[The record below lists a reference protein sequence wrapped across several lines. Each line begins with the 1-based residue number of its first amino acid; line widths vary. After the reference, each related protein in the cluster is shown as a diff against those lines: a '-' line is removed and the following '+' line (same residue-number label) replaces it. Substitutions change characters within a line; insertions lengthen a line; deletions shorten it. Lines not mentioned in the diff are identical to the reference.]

1 MFNNLFNK
9 NDFLRVAEKIRQ
21 GYFNKVLSKLT
32 AGKLNRVKESWKH
45 TETNQS
51 NWWDVPEV
59 ISRWNLLITGN
70 PNLSPQ
76 EYYSKKYFSQKKN
89 LNGLSIGCGTGH
101 NELKWVK
108 SANFERLAAHDLS
121 KERIVYAKNQAD
133 GEGYSHILEF
143 FVSDFFDI
151 KVRENEYDIIVAE
164 GSVHHLK
171 PVEKVVQRIKR
182 MLKKDGYLIV
192 NDFVGPSRFQWTDRQ
207 LEIVNGLLKIIPPR
221 YRRRIHSGS
230 IKNQHYKPGRLS
242 MILNDPSE
250 AVESSNILPSIKE
263 HFDIVELKEYGGTIL
278 HILLNE
284 IAHNFIPVNE
294 ESKRILQLCF
304 EVEESMLNMK
314 EIQSDYV
321 FLVAKKKS

>member
-9 NDFLRVAEKIRQ
+9 NDFVRVAEKIRQ

-32 AGKLNRVKESWKH
+32 TGKVNKIKESWRH
-45 TETNQS
+45 TETTQS

-59 ISRWNLLITGN
+59 ISRWNLLITGS

-76 EYYSKKYFSQKKN
+76 EYCSQKYFSQQKN
-89 LNGLSIGCGTGH
+89 LNGLSIGCGTGQ

-108 SANFERLAAHDLS
+108 SVNFERLVAHDLS
-121 KERIVYAKNQAD
+121 KERIAYAKNQAD
-133 GEGYSHILEF
+133 REGYSHILQF

-151 KVRENEYDIIVAE
+151 KIRENEYDIIIAE
-164 GSVHHLK
+164 GSLHHLK
-171 PVEKVVQRIKR
+171 TIDEVVQRIKR

-207 LEIVNGLLKIIPPR
+207 LEIVNGLLEIIPHR
-221 YRRRIHSGS
+221 YRRRIHSDS
-230 IKNQHYKPGRLS
+230 VKKQHYKPGRLS

-250 AVESSNILPSIKE
+250 AVESSNILPSIRK
-263 HFDIVELKEYGGTIL
+263 HFNIVELKEYGGTIL

-284 IAHNFIPVNE
+284 IAHNFISTNE
-294 ESKRILQLCF
+294 ERKGVLQLCF
-304 EVEESMLNMK
+304 EVEDSMLKMK

-321 FLVAKKKS
+321 FLIAQKKS